1 MLPVELVAV
10 RVTVPVVVWLPPPL
24 VLDVFAPPPP
34 QAEIPAPMMAKT
46 ISQLIRRHAADL
58 RLRRPPSHSKNM
70 PGNPITPANN
80 LPTRKLGLLTAALLD
95 DAVMVAVAVCAAV
108 LDELKVKLDGLK
120 LQLTFESVDWQLS
133 VTVPL

>member
-10 RVTVPVVVWLPPPL
+10 RVTVPVVVWLPPL
-24 VLDVFAPPPP
+24 VLEVFAPPPP
-34 QAEIPAPMMAKT
+34 QAEIPAPIMAKT
-46 ISQLIRRHAADL
+46 INQLISRHAADL

-70 PGNPITPANN
+70 PGNPITPTNN
-80 LPTRKLGLLTAALLD
+80 LPTRSVEWLTAALLD
-95 DAVMVAVAVCAAV
+95 ETVMVAVEVCAAV
-108 LDELKVKLDGLK
+108 LDELKVKLNGLK